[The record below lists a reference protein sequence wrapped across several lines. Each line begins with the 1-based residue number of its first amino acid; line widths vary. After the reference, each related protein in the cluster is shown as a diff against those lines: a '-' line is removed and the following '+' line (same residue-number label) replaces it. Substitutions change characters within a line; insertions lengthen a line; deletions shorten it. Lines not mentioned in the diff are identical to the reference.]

1 LNNNKKM
8 AERKQVNLNLGKV
21 SATPS
26 MQAVGGTNQVAVQT
40 VLKDNA
46 AMRLSRSLS
55 QFSNILGQTSNINM
69 QLGKEAAEKL
79 TSQEINDIIEGKV
92 PAPTGGALG
101 KLGFQKAFH
110 QIAAKRWFDTTGVQ
124 QYADLQNK
132 IDSQMDIFIKNSVP
146 IEQVQEYVQN
156 EVNALDK
163 DINKYFEGNTFGT
176 RVKNLLGS
184 ELSSRIITGA
194 TNGYE
199 KKQLDYMRAANQE
212 QRTNEFARVVIGESE
227 ESLKGYF
234 SRVQK
239 LYTEEGYSGQEIN
252 SLFNSTFIKGLEL
265 AMATD
270 PDIASGMIRQ
280 AKNLTINGKP
290 AFGSMEARLQM
301 ALARGKI
308 SKIRQAE
315 QDSGSFTDADL
326 RKQFSAPVGTFF
338 KILKRHNDNNE
349 SPPKDGTAYT
359 YLLDGFS
366 ALDIN
371 GGLTEAGID
380 PEKLATTVMSY
391 DNPRKGFRDI
401 VAEISKNESL
411 DPKTRSI
418 LRIAQADI
426 NEEIRRIN
434 EAPPEVFIG
443 LSVGEKKALREE
455 AKAYFRDNPINDEK
469 AFMRAKG
476 LGEMDAPIGVMQ
488 EYEKANLINKNI
500 PSKVTLNGLLDKEI
514 SDVSEDPNLSLVF
527 KGDKETAA
535 AFTKDYLNGIKE
547 QSILRIVSDLRKFAE
562 DNIEEGTPNKEQVMY
577 NQAAIL
583 VKEETKDLRLQA
595 TVLQVRREE
604 DFGDTGFAA
613 ETDPQKIKA
622 NRVERMLS
630 FKLSE
635 DDDSDDSPFF
645 TKGKF
650 GNVVDNLKLKPYKTL
665 NREYAQTLSKGERIL
680 TDVKTRKEINTDFK
694 KAREAED
701 DDALELLMQFYGY
714 KTIDFTKKDIIKD
727 FDATDL
733 WWTDVS
739 LFENIEELNNTVKMF
754 FGLMEKVEKDA
765 DLTEDEKNKL
775 SVMADLGIYDLTEKS
790 KFLTNFEAVQ
800 IELLTSDK

>member
-1 LNNNKKM
+1 M
-8 AERKQVNLNLGKV
+8 AERRQVNLNLGKV

-26 MQAVGGTNQVAVQT
+26 IQAVGGTNQAVVPG
-40 VLKDNA
+40 VLKDNS
-46 AMRLSRSLS
+46 AMRLSRSLA

-69 QLGKEAAEKL
+69 QRGKDAAEKL
-79 TSQEINDIIEGKV
+79 SSQEINDIIEGRI

-132 IDSQMDIFIKNSVP
+132 IDAQMDIFIKNSVP

-163 DINKYFEGNTFGT
+163 DISKYFEGNAFGT

-194 TNGYE
+194 TKGYE

-212 QRTNEFARVVIGESE
+212 KRTNEFASVVLGESE

-239 LYTEEGYSGQEIN
+239 LYAQEGYSGQEIN
-252 SLFNSTFIKGLEL
+252 NLFNSTFTKGLEL

-280 AKNLTINGKP
+280 AKSLTINGKP

-308 SKIRQAE
+308 SKIREAE
-315 QDSGSFTDADL
+315 QDSDFTDAEL
-326 RKQFSAPVGTFF
+326 RGQFSGPVGTFF
-338 KILKRHNDNNE
+338 KILKRHNDNGE

-359 YLLDGFS
+359 YLLDGFR
-366 ALDIN
+366 ALNIE

-380 PEKLATTVMSY
+380 PEELATTVMSY
-391 DNPRKGFRDI
+391 DNPRRGFREM
-401 VAEISKNESL
+401 VAQLLKKETGL
-411 DPKTRSI
+411 DRKTLSI
-418 LRIAQADI
+418 LRISQADI
-426 NEEIRRIN
+426 SEEIRKIN
-434 EAPPEVFIG
+434 QAPPEIFIG
-443 LSVGEKKALREE
+443 LTPNEKRDLKEE
-455 AKAYFRDNPINDEK
+455 AKAYFEDNPGADDK
-469 AFMRAKG
+469 GFMRSKG
-476 LGEMDAPIGVMQ
+476 LGEMEAPAGVKQ
-488 EYEKANLINKNI
+488 EAEKSKLINENL
-500 PSKVTLNGLLDKEI
+500 PSTQTLNLLLDQEI
-514 SDVSEDPNLSLVF
+514 SNVSEDPNLSLVF
-527 KGDKETAA
+527 KGDDETAA
-535 AFTKDYLNGIKE
+535 VFTKDRLNAEKLASTTRIIKE
-547 QSILRIVSDLRKFAE
+547 LRKYAK
-562 DNIEEGTPNKEQVMY
+562 DNITESTPDKEQIMLSK
-577 NQAAIL
+577 ATELA
-583 VKEETKDLRLQA
+583 KEETKDLRLMA

-604 DFGDTGFAA
+604 EFGDTGFPA

-622 NRVERMLS
+622 NRTERMLS
-630 FKLSE
+630 FKLT
-635 DDDSDDSPFF
+635 DKDDSDDSPFF
-645 TKGKF
+645 TEASF
-650 GNVVDNLKLKPYKTL
+650 LPPNIVDNPKLKPYKTL
-665 NREYAQTLSKGERIL
+665 NRDYAKTLAEGERIL
-680 TDVKTRKEINTDFK
+680 TEVKTRRDINADFK

-701 DDALELLMQFYGY
+701 DDALDLLMRFYGY
-714 KTIDFTKKDIIKD
+714 KTIDFTTKDIIKD

-739 LFENIEELNNTVKMF
+739 LFENREELNNTVKMF
-754 FGLMEKVEKDA
+754 MDLMGKVDKD
-765 DLTEDEKNKL
+765 DELTEDDKNKL
-775 SVMADLGIYDLTEKS
+775 SVMADLGIYDLTDQS
-790 KFLTNFEAVQ
+790 KFITNFEAVQ
-800 IELLTSDK
+800 IELLKSD

>member
-1 LNNNKKM
+1 M
-8 AERKQVNLNLGKV
+8 AERRQVDLNLGKV

-26 MQAVGGTNQVAVQT
+26 IQAVGGTNQAVVPG
-40 VLKDNA
+40 VLKDNS
-46 AMRLSRSLS
+46 AMRLSRALA

-79 TSQEINDIIEGKV
+79 SSQEINDIIEGKI

-132 IDSQMDIFIKNSVP
+132 IDAQMDIFIKNSVP

-163 DINKYFEGNTFGT
+163 DISKYFEGNAFGS

-212 QRTNEFARVVIGESE
+212 RRTNEFASVVLGESE

-239 LYTEEGYSGQEIN
+239 LYAQEGYSGQEIN
-252 SLFNSTFIKGLEL
+252 NLFNSTFTKGLEL

-280 AKNLTINGKP
+280 AKSLTINGKP

-301 ALARGKI
+301 AIARGKI
-308 SKIRQAE
+308 NKIREAE
-315 QDSGSFTDADL
+315 QDSDFTDAEL
-326 RKQFSAPVGTFF
+326 RDQFSGPVGTFF
-338 KILKRHNDNNE
+338 KILKRHNDNGE
-349 SPPKDGTAYT
+349 MPPKDGTAYT
-359 YLLDGFS
+359 YLLDGFR

-380 PEKLATTVMSY
+380 PGKLATTVMSY
-391 DNPRKGFRDI
+391 DNPRKGFRET
-401 VAEISKNESL
+401 VAQLLKQETGL
-411 DPKTRSI
+411 DPKTLSI
-418 LRIAQADI
+418 LRISQADI
-426 NEEIRRIN
+426 SEEIRKIN
-434 EAPPEVFIG
+434 QAPPEIFIG
-443 LSVGEKKALREE
+443 LTPNEKRQLSEE
-455 AKAYFRDNPINDEK
+455 AKAYFEDNPGADDK
-469 AFMRAKG
+469 GFMRSKG
-476 LGEMDAPIGVMQ
+476 LGEMEAPAGVKQ
-488 EYEKANLINKNI
+488 EAEKSKLINENL
-500 PSKVTLNGLLDKEI
+500 PSKQTLNLLLDQEI
-514 SDVSEDPNLSLVF
+514 SAVSEDPNLSLIF

-535 AFTKDYLNGIKE
+535 VFTQDRLNAEKLASTARIIKE
-547 QSILRIVSDLRKFAE
+547 LRKYAKN
-562 DNIEEGTPNKEQVMY
+562 NITESTPDKEQIMLDK
-577 NQAAIL
+577 ATELA
-583 VKEETKDLRLQA
+583 KEETKDLRLMA

-604 DFGDTGFAA
+604 EFGDTGFPA

-622 NRVERMLS
+622 SRIERMLS
-630 FKLSE
+630 FKL
-635 DDDSDDSPFF
+635 DDSDESPFF
-645 TKGKF
+645 TPGSF
-650 GNVVDNLKLKPYKTL
+650 PGNLVDNPRLKPYKTL
-665 NREYAQTLSKGERIL
+665 NRDYATTLSTGERKI
-680 TDVKTRKEINTDFK
+680 TEVKTRKEINNDFK
-694 KAREAED
+694 KARKAED
-701 DDALELLMQFYGY
+701 DDALDLLMRFYGY
-714 KTIDFTKKDIIKD
+714 KTIDFTTKDIVKD

-739 LFENIEELNNTVKMF
+739 LFENREELDNTVKMF
-754 FGLMEKVEKDA
+754 MDLMLKVEEDA
-765 DLTEDEKNKL
+765 ELTEDDKNKL
-775 SVMADLGIYDLTEKS
+775 SVMADLGIYDLTDQS

-800 IELLTSDK
+800 IELLKSD